1 MPATLQQ
8 IMLAPD
14 IRRDVLTDCFTLID
28 QEMSD
33 LSGVSGTAVKLAF
46 KTVNTFMPG
55 HVYHM
60 VEILLPD
67 MVTQLEPFWA
77 DFTTSGGSAFGD
89 YLAKRGDEVAQ
100 ALLTV
105 TDDRAAASGRPTVI
119 KAYRAVRGGAAKHV
133 QNALPRVGDLVVK
146 YAG

>member
-8 IMLAPD
+8 ILLAPD
-14 IRRDVLTDCFTLID
+14 VRRDVLTDCFTLID
-28 QEMSD
+28 QEFSD
-33 LSGVSGTAVKLAF
+33 LSGVSGTAVRLAF

-60 VEILLPD
+60 VEVLLPD
-67 MVTQLEPFWA
+67 LVAQLEPFWA
-77 DFTTSGGSAFGD
+77 DFATSGGSEFGD

-119 KAYRAVRGGAAKHV
+119 KAYKTVRGGAARHV
-133 QNALPRVGDLVVK
+133 KNSLPRVGDLVMK
-146 YAG
+146 YAA

>member
-8 IMLAPD
+8 ILLAPD
-14 IRRDVLTDCFTLID
+14 IRRDVITDCFTLID
-28 QEMSD
+28 QELSD
-33 LSGVSGTAVKLAF
+33 LSGVSGTAVRLAF

-60 VEILLPD
+60 VEVLLPD
-67 MVTQLEPFWA
+67 LVAQLEPFWA
-77 DFTTSGGSAFGD
+77 DFAASGGSEFGD
-89 YLAKRGDEVAQ
+89 YLAKRGDEVSQ

-119 KAYRAVRGGAAKHV
+119 KAYKTVRGGAAKHV
-133 QNALPRVGDLVVK
+133 QNALPRVGDLVMR
-146 YAG
+146 YAA

>member
-46 KTVNTFMPG
+46 KTVNTFLPG

-60 VEILLPD
+60 AEILLPD
-67 MVTQLEPFWA
+67 MVAQLEPFWA

-105 TDDRAAASGRPTVI
+105 TDDQAAASDRPTVI
-119 KAYRAVRGGAAKHV
+119 KAYRTVRGGAAKHV
-133 QNALPRVGDLVVK
+133 QNALPRVGDLVTK

>member
-8 IMLAPD
+8 AMLAPD

>member
-8 IMLAPD
+8 ILLAPD

-28 QEMSD
+28 QELSS

-60 VEILLPD
+60 VEVLLPD
-67 MVTQLEPFWA
+67 LVVQLEPFWA
-77 DFTTSGGSAFGD
+77 DFATSGSSEFGD
-89 YLAKRGDEVAQ
+89 YLAKRGDEVSQ
-100 ALLTV
+100 AVLTV

-119 KAYRAVRGGAAKHV
+119 KAYKTVRGGAAKHV
-133 QNALPRVGDLVVK
+133 QNALSRVGDLAMK
-146 YAG
+146 YAA